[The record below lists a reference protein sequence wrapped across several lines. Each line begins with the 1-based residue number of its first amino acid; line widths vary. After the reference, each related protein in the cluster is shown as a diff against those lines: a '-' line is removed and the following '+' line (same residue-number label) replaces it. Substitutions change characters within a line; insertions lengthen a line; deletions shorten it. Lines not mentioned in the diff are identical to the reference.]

1 MKKILSTFVFIVI
14 TLMMA
19 NAQPGKMAAITGKVS
34 NGYDFWLY
42 APQSYFDK
50 PDAKQPVIIYLH
62 GARLCGRGLR
72 SFHKYLTLDA
82 IAKGRGIEAM
92 VIAPQ
97 NSGGGWKPEK
107 LNNILEWVVK
117 NYNVDTTRIYVVGM
131 SLGGYGAMD
140 FVGTY
145 PHKIAAAMALCGGC
159 SLKDVQGLGAL
170 PFWILHGTA
179 DRAVTVGQSKKVV
192 NALQEQGNDKLLRF
206 DWLPGANHGRL
217 ARIFYLEQTYQW
229 LFSHRLNDNP
239 RKVNRDITIN
249 LDVMS
254 SAYKGLSSSGT
265 ITKVASIKTP
275 NIVVPQN
282 DDNDDSKEEN
292 VEED

>member
-1 MKKILSTFVFIVI
+1 MKRIISIVTIIVTTLI
-14 TLMMA
+14 TTH
-19 NAQPGKMAAITGKVS
+19 AQPGKMAAVTGKVS

-42 APQSYFDK
+42 APQAYFD
-50 PDAKQPVIIYLH
+50 QPNEKFPVVIYLH

-82 IAKGRGIEAM
+82 IAKGRDIETM

-97 NSGGGWKPEK
+97 NPGGGWKPER
-107 LNNILEWVVK
+107 LNNVLEWVVN

-159 SLKDVQGLGAL
+159 TLNDAQGLGTL
-170 PFWILHGTA
+170 PFWIIHGTA

-192 NALQEQGNDKLLRF
+192 NALKEQGNDKLLRY
-206 DWLPGANHGRL
+206 DWLPGANHGQL
-217 ARIFYLEQTYQW
+217 ARIYYLEQTYQW
-229 LFSHRLNDNP
+229 LFSHTLNDNP
-239 RKVNRDITIN
+239 RQVNRDIAIN
-249 LDVMS
+249 LNVMS
-254 SAYKGLSSSGT
+254 SAYKGLNSKGT
-265 ITKVASIKTP
+265 ITKVSSLKNAKPIE
-275 NIVVPQN
+275 PQD
-282 DDNDDSKEEN
+282 DDNSDNNE
-292 VEED
+292 EEDY

>member
-1 MKKILSTFVFIVI
+1 MRKIIISLFLSIATILA
-14 TLMMA
+14 TH
-19 NAQPGKMAAITGKVS
+19 AQPGKMAAMSNKVS

-42 APQSYFDK
+42 APQAYFD
-50 PDAKQPVIIYLH
+50 QPNEKFPVVIYLH
-62 GARLCGRGLR
+62 GAKLCGRGLR
-72 SFHKYLTLDA
+72 PFHKYLTLDA
-82 IAKGRGIEAM
+82 IAKGRNIETM

-97 NSGGGWKPEK
+97 NPGGGWKPER
-107 LNNILEWVVK
+107 LNNVLEWVVK

-159 SLKDVQGLGAL
+159 TLKDVQGLGEL

-179 DRAVTVGQSKKVV
+179 DRAVTIAQSKKVT

-229 LFSHRLNDNP
+229 LFSHTLNDNP
-239 RKVNRDITIN
+239 RQVNCDIIIN

-254 SAYKGLSSSGT
+254 NAYKGLNSKGT
-265 ITKVASIKTP
+265 ITKVSSIKNPTA
-275 NIVVPQN
+275 VETQDDVD
-282 DDNDDSKEEN
+282 DDNEEN
-292 VEED
+292 CNEE

>member
-1 MKKILSTFVFIVI
+1 MKKLITIVI
-14 TLMMA
+14 FIFTTLLTA
-19 NAQPGKMAAITGKVS
+19 YAQPGKMAAVTNKVS

-42 APQSYFDK
+42 APQTYFD
-50 PDAKQPVIIYLH
+50 QPNEKFPVVIYLH

-82 IAKGRGIEAM
+82 IAKGRNIETM

-97 NSGGGWKPEK
+97 NSGGGWKPER

-159 SLKDVQGLGAL
+159 TLSDVQGLGTL
-170 PFWILHGTA
+170 PFWIFHGTA

-192 NALQEQGNDKLLRF
+192 NALKEQGNDKLLRYE
-206 DWLPGANHGRL
+206 WLPGANHGQL
-217 ARIFYLEQTYQW
+217 ARIFYLEETYQW
-229 LFSHRLNDNP
+229 LFSHTLSDNP
-239 RKVNRDITIN
+239 RQVNRDITIN
-249 LDVMS
+249 LNVMS
-254 SAYKGLSSSGT
+254 NAYRGLSSKGT
-265 ITKVASIKTP
+265 ITKVSSIKNP
-275 NIVVPQN
+275 SAVEPQDDSEE
-282 DDNDDSKEEN
+282 DDNMDGVDD
-292 VEED
+292 

>member
-1 MKKILSTFVFIVI
+1 MKRIISIVVIIVTTLI
-14 TLMMA
+14 TTH
-19 NAQPGKMAAITGKVS
+19 AQPGKMAAVTGKVS

-42 APQSYFDK
+42 APQAYFD
-50 PDAKQPVIIYLH
+50 QPNEKFPVVIYLH

-82 IAKGRGIEAM
+82 IAKGRDIETM

-97 NSGGGWKPEK
+97 NPGGGWKPER
-107 LNNILEWVVK
+107 LNNVLEWVVN

-159 SLKDVQGLGAL
+159 TLNDAQGLGTL
-170 PFWILHGTA
+170 PFWIIHGTA

-192 NALQEQGNDKLLRF
+192 NALKEQGNDKLLRY
-206 DWLPGANHGRL
+206 DWLPGANHGQL
-217 ARIFYLEQTYQW
+217 ARIYYLEQTYQW
-229 LFSHRLNDNP
+229 LFSHTLNDNP
-239 RKVNRDITIN
+239 RQVNRDIAIN
-249 LDVMS
+249 LNVMS
-254 SAYKGLSSSGT
+254 SAYKGLNSKGT
-265 ITKVASIKTP
+265 ITKVSSLKNVKPIE
-275 NIVVPQN
+275 PQ
-282 DDNDDSKEEN
+282 DNDNSDNNEQ
-292 VEED
+292 EDY

>member
-1 MKKILSTFVFIVI
+1 MKKIISIVTIIVTTLI
-14 TLMMA
+14 TT
-19 NAQPGKMAAITGKVS
+19 NAQPGKMAAMTGKVS

-42 APQSYFDK
+42 APQAYFD
-50 PDAKQPVIIYLH
+50 QPNEKFPVVIYLH

-82 IAKGRGIEAM
+82 IAKGRDIETM

-97 NSGGGWKPEK
+97 NPGGGWKPER
-107 LNNILEWVVK
+107 LNNVLEWVVN

-159 SLKDVQGLGAL
+159 TLNDAQGLGTL
-170 PFWILHGTA
+170 PFWIIHGTA

-192 NALQEQGNDKLLRF
+192 NALKEQGNDKLLRY
-206 DWLPGANHGRL
+206 DWLPGANHGQL
-217 ARIFYLEQTYQW
+217 ARIYYLEQTYQW
-229 LFSHRLNDNP
+229 LFSHTLNDNP
-239 RKVNRDITIN
+239 RQVNRDIAIN
-249 LDVMS
+249 LNVMS
-254 SAYKGLSSSGT
+254 SAYKGLNSKGT
-265 ITKVASIKTP
+265 ITKVSSLKNVKPIE
-275 NIVVPQN
+275 PQD
-282 DDNDDSKEEN
+282 DDNSDNNEQ
-292 VEED
+292 EDY

>member
-1 MKKILSTFVFIVI
+1 MKRIISIVI
-14 TLMMA
+14 IIVTTLITTH
-19 NAQPGKMAAITGKVS
+19 AQPGKMAAVTGKVS

-42 APQSYFDK
+42 APQAYFD
-50 PDAKQPVIIYLH
+50 QPNEKFPVVIYLH

-82 IAKGRGIEAM
+82 IAKGRDIETM

-97 NSGGGWKPEK
+97 NPGGGWKPER
-107 LNNILEWVVK
+107 LNNVLEWVVN

-159 SLKDVQGLGAL
+159 TLNDVQGLGTL
-170 PFWILHGTA
+170 PFWIIHGTA

-192 NALQEQGNDKLLRF
+192 NALKEQGNDKLLRY
-206 DWLPGANHGRL
+206 DWLPGANHGQL
-217 ARIFYLEQTYQW
+217 ARIYYLEQTYQW
-229 LFSHRLNDNP
+229 LFSHTLNDNP
-239 RKVNRDITIN
+239 RQVNRDIVIN
-249 LDVMS
+249 LNVMS
-254 SAYKGLSSSGT
+254 NAYKGLNSKGT
-265 ITKVASIKTP
+265 ITKVSSLKNAKPIE
-275 NIVVPQN
+275 PQD
-282 DDNDDSKEEN
+282 DDNSDNNE
-292 VEED
+292 EEDY

>member
-1 MKKILSTFVFIVI
+1 MKKIISIVTIIVTTLI
-14 TLMMA
+14 TT
-19 NAQPGKMAAITGKVS
+19 NAQPGKMAAVTGKVS

-42 APQSYFDK
+42 APQAYFD
-50 PDAKQPVIIYLH
+50 QPNEKFPVVIYLH

-82 IAKGRGIEAM
+82 IAKGRDIETM

-97 NSGGGWKPEK
+97 NPGGGWKPER
-107 LNNILEWVVK
+107 LNNVLEWVVN

-159 SLKDVQGLGAL
+159 TLNDVQGLGTL
-170 PFWILHGTA
+170 PFWIIHGTA

-192 NALQEQGNDKLLRF
+192 NALKEQGNDKLLRY
-206 DWLPGANHGRL
+206 DWLPGANHGQL
-217 ARIFYLEQTYQW
+217 ARIYYLEQTYQW
-229 LFSHRLNDNP
+229 LFSHTLNDSP
-239 RKVNRDITIN
+239 RQVNRDIVIN
-249 LDVMS
+249 LNVMS
-254 SAYKGLSSSGT
+254 NAYKGLNSKGT
-265 ITKVASIKTP
+265 ITKVSSLKNAKPIE
-275 NIVVPQN
+275 PQD
-282 DDNDDSKEEN
+282 DDNSDNNE
-292 VEED
+292 EEDY

>member
-1 MKKILSTFVFIVI
+1 MKRIISIVVIIVTTLI
-14 TLMMA
+14 TTH
-19 NAQPGKMAAITGKVS
+19 AQPGKMAAVTGKVS

-42 APQSYFDK
+42 APQAYFDQLNEK
-50 PDAKQPVIIYLH
+50 FPVVIYLH

-82 IAKGRGIEAM
+82 IAKGRDIETM

-97 NSGGGWKPEK
+97 NPGGGWKPER
-107 LNNILEWVVK
+107 LNNVLEWVVN

-159 SLKDVQGLGAL
+159 TLNDVQGLGTL
-170 PFWILHGTA
+170 PFWIIHGTA

-192 NALQEQGNDKLLRF
+192 NALKDQGNDKLLRY
-206 DWLPGANHGRL
+206 DWLPGANHGQL
-217 ARIFYLEQTYQW
+217 ARIYYLEQTYQW
-229 LFSHRLNDNP
+229 LFSHTLNDSP
-239 RKVNRDITIN
+239 RQVNRDIVIN
-249 LDVMS
+249 LNVMS
-254 SAYKGLSSSGT
+254 SAYKGLNSKGT
-265 ITKVASIKTP
+265 ITKVSSLKNAKPIE
-275 NIVVPQN
+275 PQD
-282 DDNDDSKEEN
+282 DDNSDNNE
-292 VEED
+292 EEDY

>member
-1 MKKILSTFVFIVI
+1 MKRIISIVTIIVTTLI
-14 TLMMA
+14 TTH
-19 NAQPGKMAAITGKVS
+19 AQPGKMAAVTGKVS

-42 APQSYFDK
+42 APQAYFD
-50 PDAKQPVIIYLH
+50 QPNEKFPVVIYLH

-82 IAKGRGIEAM
+82 IAKGRDIETM

-97 NSGGGWKPEK
+97 NPGGGWKPER
-107 LNNILEWVVK
+107 LNNVLEWVVN

-159 SLKDVQGLGAL
+159 TLNDAQGLGTL
-170 PFWILHGTA
+170 PFWIIHGTA

-192 NALQEQGNDKLLRF
+192 NALKEQGNDKLLRY
-206 DWLPGANHGRL
+206 DWLPGANHGQL
-217 ARIFYLEQTYQW
+217 ARIYYLEQTYQW
-229 LFSHRLNDNP
+229 LFSHTLNDSP
-239 RKVNRDITIN
+239 RQVNRDIVIN
-249 LDVMS
+249 LNVMS
-254 SAYKGLSSSGT
+254 SAYKGLNSKGT
-265 ITKVASIKTP
+265 ITKVSSLKNVKPIE
-275 NIVVPQN
+275 PQD
-282 DDNDDSKEEN
+282 DDNSDNNEQ
-292 VEED
+292 EDY

>member
-1 MKKILSTFVFIVI
+1 MKRIISIVI
-14 TLMMA
+14 IIVTTLITTH
-19 NAQPGKMAAITGKVS
+19 AQPGKMAAVTGKVS

-42 APQSYFDK
+42 APQAYFD
-50 PDAKQPVIIYLH
+50 QPNEKFPVVIYLH

-82 IAKGRGIEAM
+82 IAKGRDIETM

-97 NSGGGWKPEK
+97 NPGGGWKPER
-107 LNNILEWVVK
+107 LNNVLEWVVN

-159 SLKDVQGLGAL
+159 TLNDMQGLGTL
-170 PFWILHGTA
+170 PFWIIHGTA

-192 NALQEQGNDKLLRF
+192 NALKDQGNDKLLRY
-206 DWLPGANHGRL
+206 DWLPGANHGQL
-217 ARIFYLEQTYQW
+217 ARIYYLEQTYQW
-229 LFSHRLNDNP
+229 LFSHTLNDNP
-239 RKVNRDITIN
+239 RQVNRDIAIN
-249 LDVMS
+249 LNVMS
-254 SAYKGLSSSGT
+254 SAYKGLNSKGT
-265 ITKVASIKTP
+265 ITKVSSLKNAKPIE
-275 NIVVPQN
+275 PQD
-282 DDNDDSKEEN
+282 DDNSDNNE
-292 VEED
+292 EEDY

>member
-1 MKKILSTFVFIVI
+1 MKKIISIVTIIVTTLI
-14 TLMMA
+14 TT
-19 NAQPGKMAAITGKVS
+19 NAQPGKMAAMTGKVS

-42 APQSYFDK
+42 APQAYFD
-50 PDAKQPVIIYLH
+50 QPNEKFPVVIYLH

-82 IAKGRGIEAM
+82 IAKGRDIETM

-97 NSGGGWKPEK
+97 NPGGGWKPER
-107 LNNILEWVVK
+107 LNNVLEWVVN

-159 SLKDVQGLGAL
+159 TLNDAQGLGTL
-170 PFWILHGTA
+170 PFWIIHGTA

-192 NALQEQGNDKLLRF
+192 NALKEQGNDKLPRY
-206 DWLPGANHGRL
+206 DWLPGANHGQL
-217 ARIFYLEQTYQW
+217 ARIYYLEQTYQW
-229 LFSHRLNDNP
+229 LFSHTLNDNP
-239 RKVNRDITIN
+239 RQVNRDIAIN
-249 LDVMS
+249 LNVMS
-254 SAYKGLSSSGT
+254 SAYKGLNSKGT
-265 ITKVASIKTP
+265 ITKVSSLKNVKPIE
-275 NIVVPQN
+275 PQD
-282 DDNDDSKEEN
+282 DDNSDNNEQ
-292 VEED
+292 EDY

>member
-1 MKKILSTFVFIVI
+1 MKKIISIVTIIVTTLI
-14 TLMMA
+14 TT
-19 NAQPGKMAAITGKVS
+19 NAQPGKMAAMTGKVS

-42 APQSYFDK
+42 APQAYFD
-50 PDAKQPVIIYLH
+50 QPNEKFPVVIYLH

-82 IAKGRGIEAM
+82 IAKGRDIETM

-97 NSGGGWKPEK
+97 NPGGGWKPER
-107 LNNILEWVVK
+107 LNNVLEWVVN

-159 SLKDVQGLGAL
+159 TLNDAQGLGTL
-170 PFWILHGTA
+170 PFWIIHGTA

-192 NALQEQGNDKLLRF
+192 NALHEQGNDKLLRY
-206 DWLPGANHGRL
+206 DWLPGANHGQL
-217 ARIFYLEQTYQW
+217 ARIYYLEQTYQW
-229 LFSHRLNDNP
+229 LFSHTLNDNP
-239 RKVNRDITIN
+239 RQVNRDIAIN
-249 LDVMS
+249 LNVMS
-254 SAYKGLSSSGT
+254 SAYKGLNSKGT
-265 ITKVASIKTP
+265 ITKVSSLKNVKPIE
-275 NIVVPQN
+275 PQD
-282 DDNDDSKEEN
+282 DDNSDNNEQ
-292 VEED
+292 EDY

>member
-1 MKKILSTFVFIVI
+1 MKRIISIVVIIVTTLI
-14 TLMMA
+14 TTH
-19 NAQPGKMAAITGKVS
+19 AQPGKMAAVTGKVS

-42 APQSYFDK
+42 APQAYFD
-50 PDAKQPVIIYLH
+50 QPNEKFPVVIYLH

-82 IAKGRGIEAM
+82 IAKGRDIETM

-97 NSGGGWKPEK
+97 NPGGGWKPER
-107 LNNILEWVVK
+107 LNNVLEWVVN

-159 SLKDVQGLGAL
+159 TLNDVQGLGTL
-170 PFWILHGTA
+170 PFWIIHGTA

-192 NALQEQGNDKLLRF
+192 NALKEQGNDKLLRY
-206 DWLPGANHGRL
+206 DWLPGANHGQL
-217 ARIFYLEQTYQW
+217 ARIYYLEQTYQW
-229 LFSHRLNDNP
+229 LFSHTLNESP
-239 RKVNRDITIN
+239 RQVNRDIVIN
-249 LDVMS
+249 LNVMS
-254 SAYKGLSSSGT
+254 SAYKGLNSKGT
-265 ITKVASIKTP
+265 ITKVSSLKNVKPIE
-275 NIVVPQN
+275 PQD
-282 DDNDDSKEEN
+282 DDNSDNNEQ
-292 VEED
+292 EDY

>member
-1 MKKILSTFVFIVI
+1 MKKIISIVTIIVTTLI
-14 TLMMA
+14 TTH
-19 NAQPGKMAAITGKVS
+19 AQPGKMAAVTGKVS

-42 APQSYFDK
+42 APQAYFD
-50 PDAKQPVIIYLH
+50 QPNEKFPVVIYLH

-82 IAKGRGIEAM
+82 IAKGRDIETM

-97 NSGGGWKPEK
+97 NPGGGWKPER
-107 LNNILEWVVK
+107 LNNVLEWVVN

-159 SLKDVQGLGAL
+159 TLNDVQGLGTL
-170 PFWILHGTA
+170 PFWIIHGTA

-192 NALQEQGNDKLLRF
+192 NALKEQGNDKLLRY
-206 DWLPGANHGRL
+206 DWLPGANHGQL
-217 ARIFYLEQTYQW
+217 ARIYYLEQTYQW
-229 LFSHRLNDNP
+229 LFSHTLNDNP
-239 RKVNRDITIN
+239 RQVNRDIVIN
-249 LDVMS
+249 LNVMS
-254 SAYKGLSSSGT
+254 SAYKGLNSKGS
-265 ITKVASIKTP
+265 ITKVSSLKNVKPIE
-275 NIVVPQN
+275 PQD
-282 DDNDDSKEEN
+282 DDNSDNNEQ
-292 VEED
+292 EDY

>member
-19 NAQPGKMAAITGKVS
+19 NAQPGKMAAVTSKVS

-42 APQSYFDK
+42 APQAYFD
-50 PDAKQPVIIYLH
+50 QPGEKFPLVIYLH
-62 GARLCGRGLR
+62 GAALCGRGLR

-82 IAKGRGIEAM
+82 IAKGRDIETM

-97 NSGGGWKPEK
+97 NPGGGWKPER
-107 LNNILEWVVK
+107 LNNILEWAVK

-159 SLKDVQGLGAL
+159 SLSDVQGLGTL
-170 PFWILHGTA
+170 PFWIIHGTA
-179 DRAVTVGQSKKVV
+179 DRAVTIAQSKKVV
-192 NALQEQGNDKLLRF
+192 NALHEQGNDKLLRH
-206 DWLPGANHGRL
+206 DWLPGANHGAL
-217 ARIFYLEQTYQW
+217 ARIFYLEHTYQW
-229 LFSHRLNDNP
+229 LFSHSLSDTP
-239 RKVNRDITIN
+239 RQVNRDININ
-249 LDVMS
+249 LNVMS
-254 SAYKGLSSSGT
+254 SAYKGLNSHGT
-265 ITKVASIKTP
+265 ITKVSSIKTP
-275 NIVVPQN
+275 RALPQD
-282 DDNDDSKEEN
+282 DDNDDDDQKQEI
-292 VEED
+292 D

>member
-1 MKKILSTFVFIVI
+1 MKKILLILVFIAI
-14 TLMMA
+14 TLMTT
-19 NAQPGKMAAITGKVS
+19 NAQPGKMAAMTSKVN

-50 PDAKQPVIIYLH
+50 PDIKQPVIIYLH

-82 IAKGRGIEAM
+82 IAKGRDIEAM

-97 NSGGGWKPEK
+97 NSGGGWKPER
-107 LNNILEWVVK
+107 LNNILEWVVN
-117 NYNVDTTRIYVVGM
+117 NYNVDTTRVYVVGM

-145 PHKIAAAMALCGGC
+145 PHKIAAAIALCGGC
-159 SLKDVQGLGAL
+159 SLKDVQGLGKL

-192 NALQEQGNDKLLRF
+192 SALQEQGNDKLLRF
-206 DWLPGANHGRL
+206 DWLPGANHGQL
-217 ARIFYLEQTYQW
+217 ARIFYLEETYQW
-229 LFSHRLNDNP
+229 LFSHSLNDSP
-239 RKVNRDITIN
+239 RQVNRDININ
-249 LDVMS
+249 LNVMS
-254 SAYKGLSSSGT
+254 SAYKGLNSKGS
-265 ITKVASIKTP
+265 IIKVNSIKNP
-275 NIVVPQN
+275 SIVIPAGN
-282 DDNDDSKEEN
+282 DDDDDDNVDEE
-292 VEED
+292 

>member
-1 MKKILSTFVFIVI
+1 MKRILFFLVLIVAVQQVA
-14 TLMMA
+14 L
-19 NAQPGKMAAITGKVS
+19 AQPGKMAAMKGKVS

-42 APQSYFDK
+42 APQSYYDN

-62 GARLCGRGLR
+62 GAKLCGRGLR

-82 IAKGRGIEAM
+82 IAKGRDIDAM

-97 NSGGGWKPEK
+97 NHGGGWKPER
-107 LNNILEWVVK
+107 LNNVLEWVVD
-117 NYNVDTTRIYVVGM
+117 NFPVDTTRIYVVGM

-159 SLKDVQGLGAL
+159 TLKDAQGLGTL

-179 DRAVTVGQSKKVV
+179 DRAVTIGQSKKVV
-192 NALQEQGNDKLLRF
+192 SALQQQDNDKLLRF

-217 ARIFYLEQTYQW
+217 ARIFYLDETYKW
-229 LFSHRLNDNP
+229 LFEHTKGDNP
-239 RKVNRDITIN
+239 QQVNRDIIIN

-254 SAYKGLSSSGT
+254 RAYKGLNSRGT
-265 ITKVASIKTP
+265 ITKVNSLKATNANKTDK
-275 NIVVPQN
+275 NN
-282 DDNDDSKEEN
+282 KEDSEEFTDT
-292 VEED
+292 ED

>member
-1 MKKILSTFVFIVI
+1 MKKILLILVFIAI
-14 TLMMA
+14 TLMTT
-19 NAQPGKMAAITGKVS
+19 NAQPGKMAAMTSKVN

-50 PDAKQPVIIYLH
+50 PDIKQPVIIYLH

-82 IAKGRGIEAM
+82 IAKGRDIEAM

-97 NSGGGWKPEK
+97 NSGGGWKPER
-107 LNNILEWVVK
+107 LNNILEWVVN
-117 NYNVDTTRIYVVGM
+117 NYNVDTTRVYVVGM

-145 PHKIAAAMALCGGC
+145 PHKIAAAIALCGGC
-159 SLKDVQGLGAL
+159 SLKDVQGLGKL

-192 NALQEQGNDKLLRF
+192 SALQEQGNDKLLRF
-206 DWLPGANHGRL
+206 DWLPGANHGQL
-217 ARIFYLEQTYQW
+217 ARIFYLEETYQW
-229 LFSHRLNDNP
+229 LFSHSLNDSP
-239 RKVNRDITIN
+239 RQVNRDININ
-249 LDVMS
+249 LNVMS
-254 SAYKGLSSSGT
+254 SAYKGLNSKGS
-265 ITKVASIKTP
+265 IIKVNSIKNP
-275 NIVVPQN
+275 SIVIPAGN
-282 DDNDDSKEEN
+282 DDDDDDNIDEE
-292 VEED
+292 

>member
-1 MKKILSTFVFIVI
+1 MKKILTTLVFVVI
-14 TLMMA
+14 TLQVA
-19 NAQPGKMAAITGKVS
+19 LAQPGKMAAMTNKVS

-42 APQSYFDK
+42 APQAYFD
-50 PDAKQPVIIYLH
+50 QPNEKFPVVIYLH

-82 IAKGRGIEAM
+82 IAKGRDIETM

-97 NSGGGWKPEK
+97 NPGGGWKPER
-107 LNNILEWVVK
+107 LNNVLEWVVN

-159 SLKDVQGLGAL
+159 TLSDVQGLGTL
-170 PFWILHGTA
+170 PFWIIHGTA

-192 NALQEQGNDKLLRF
+192 NALKEQGNDKLLRY
-206 DWLPGANHGRL
+206 DWLPGANHGQL
-217 ARIFYLEQTYQW
+217 ARIYYLEQTYQW
-229 LFSHRLNDNP
+229 LFSHTLNDNP
-239 RKVNRDITIN
+239 RQVNRDIVIN
-249 LDVMS
+249 LNVMS
-254 SAYKGLSSSGT
+254 NAYKGLNSKGT
-265 ITKVASIKTP
+265 ITKVASLKTP
-275 NIVVPQN
+275 APIEP
-282 DDNDDSKEEN
+282 KED
-292 VEED
+292 EEIED

>member
-1 MKKILSTFVFIVI
+1 MKRIISIVI
-14 TLMMA
+14 IIVTTLITTH
-19 NAQPGKMAAITGKVS
+19 AQPGKMAAVTGKVS

-42 APQSYFDK
+42 APQAYFD
-50 PDAKQPVIIYLH
+50 QPNEKFPVVIYLH

-82 IAKGRGIEAM
+82 IAKGRDIETM

-97 NSGGGWKPEK
+97 NPGGGWKPER
-107 LNNILEWVVK
+107 LNNVLEWVVN

-159 SLKDVQGLGAL
+159 TLNDVQGLGTL
-170 PFWILHGTA
+170 PFWIIHGTA

-192 NALQEQGNDKLLRF
+192 NALKEQGNDKLLRY
-206 DWLPGANHGRL
+206 DWLPGANHGQL
-217 ARIFYLEQTYQW
+217 ARIYYLEQTYQW
-229 LFSHRLNDNP
+229 LFSHTLNDSP
-239 RKVNRDITIN
+239 RQVNRDIVIN
-249 LDVMS
+249 LNVMS
-254 SAYKGLSSSGT
+254 SAYKGLNSKGT
-265 ITKVASIKTP
+265 ITKVSSLKNAKPIE
-275 NIVVPQN
+275 PQD
-282 DDNDDSKEEN
+282 DDNSDNNE
-292 VEED
+292 EEDY

>member
-1 MKKILSTFVFIVI
+1 MKKIISIVTIIFTTLI
-14 TLMMA
+14 TTH
-19 NAQPGKMAAITGKVS
+19 AQPGKMAAVTGKVS

-42 APQSYFDK
+42 APQAYFD
-50 PDAKQPVIIYLH
+50 QPNEKFPVVIYLH

-82 IAKGRGIEAM
+82 IAKGRDIETM

-97 NSGGGWKPEK
+97 NPGGGWKPER
-107 LNNILEWVVK
+107 LNNVLEWVVN

-159 SLKDVQGLGAL
+159 TLNDAQGLGTL
-170 PFWILHGTA
+170 PFWIIHGTA

-192 NALQEQGNDKLLRF
+192 NALKEQGNDKLLRY
-206 DWLPGANHGRL
+206 DWLPGANHGQL
-217 ARIFYLEQTYQW
+217 ARIYYLEQTYQW
-229 LFSHRLNDNP
+229 LFSHTLNDNP
-239 RKVNRDITIN
+239 RQVNRDIVIN
-249 LDVMS
+249 LNVMS
-254 SAYKGLSSSGT
+254 SAYKGLNSKGT
-265 ITKVASIKTP
+265 ITKVSSLKNVKPIE
-275 NIVVPQN
+275 PQD
-282 DDNDDSKEEN
+282 DDNSDNNEQ
-292 VEED
+292 EDY

>member
-1 MKKILSTFVFIVI
+1 MKKIISIVTIIVTTLI
-14 TLMMA
+14 TTH
-19 NAQPGKMAAITGKVS
+19 AQTGKMAAVTGKVS

-42 APQSYFDK
+42 APQAYFD
-50 PDAKQPVIIYLH
+50 QPNEKFPVVIYLH

-82 IAKGRGIEAM
+82 IAKGRDIETM

-97 NSGGGWKPEK
+97 NPGGGWKPER
-107 LNNILEWVVK
+107 LNNVLEWVVN

-159 SLKDVQGLGAL
+159 TLNDVQGLGTL
-170 PFWILHGTA
+170 PFWIIHGTA

-192 NALQEQGNDKLLRF
+192 NALKEQGNDKLLRY
-206 DWLPGANHGRL
+206 DWLPGANQGQL
-217 ARIFYLEQTYQW
+217 ARIYYLEQTYQW
-229 LFSHRLNDNP
+229 LFSHTLNDNP
-239 RKVNRDITIN
+239 RQVNRDIVIN
-249 LDVMS
+249 LNVMS
-254 SAYKGLSSSGT
+254 SAYKGLNSKGT
-265 ITKVASIKTP
+265 ITKVSSLKNAKPIE
-275 NIVVPQN
+275 PQD
-282 DDNDDSKEEN
+282 DDNSDNNE
-292 VEED
+292 EEDY

>member
-1 MKKILSTFVFIVI
+1 MKKILLILVFIAI
-14 TLMMA
+14 TLMTT
-19 NAQPGKMAAITGKVS
+19 NAQPGKMAAMTSKVN

-50 PDAKQPVIIYLH
+50 PDIKQPVIIYLH

-82 IAKGRGIEAM
+82 IAKGRDIEAM

-97 NSGGGWKPEK
+97 NSGGGWKPER
-107 LNNILEWVVK
+107 LNNILEWVVN
-117 NYNVDTTRIYVVGM
+117 NYNVDTTRVYVVGM

-145 PHKIAAAMALCGGC
+145 PHKIAAAIALCGGC
-159 SLKDVQGLGAL
+159 SLKDVQGLGKL

-192 NALQEQGNDKLLRF
+192 SALQEQDNDKLLRF
-206 DWLPGANHGRL
+206 DWLPGANHGQL
-217 ARIFYLEQTYQW
+217 ARIFYLEETYQW
-229 LFSHRLNDNP
+229 LFSHSLNDSP
-239 RKVNRDITIN
+239 RQVNRDININ
-249 LDVMS
+249 LNVMS
-254 SAYKGLSSSGT
+254 SAYKGLNSKGS
-265 ITKVASIKTP
+265 IIKVNSIKNP
-275 NIVVPQN
+275 SIVIPAGN
-282 DDNDDSKEEN
+282 DDDDDDNVDEE
-292 VEED
+292 

>member
-1 MKKILSTFVFIVI
+1 MKRIISIVTIIVTTLI
-14 TLMMA
+14 TTH
-19 NAQPGKMAAITGKVS
+19 AQPGKMAAVTGKVS

-42 APQSYFDK
+42 APQAYFD
-50 PDAKQPVIIYLH
+50 QPNDKFPVVIYLH

-82 IAKGRGIEAM
+82 IAKGRDIETM

-97 NSGGGWKPEK
+97 NPGGGWKPER
-107 LNNILEWVVK
+107 LNNVLEWVVN

-159 SLKDVQGLGAL
+159 TLNDVQGLGTL
-170 PFWILHGTA
+170 PFWIIHGTA

-192 NALQEQGNDKLLRF
+192 NALKEQGNDKLLRY
-206 DWLPGANHGRL
+206 DWLPGANHGQL
-217 ARIFYLEQTYQW
+217 ARIYYLEQTYQW
-229 LFSHRLNDNP
+229 LFSHTLNDNP
-239 RKVNRDITIN
+239 RQVNRDIVIN
-249 LDVMS
+249 LNVMS
-254 SAYKGLSSSGT
+254 SAYKGLNSKGT
-265 ITKVASIKTP
+265 ITKVSSLKNAKPIE
-275 NIVVPQN
+275 PQD
-282 DDNDDSKEEN
+282 DDNSDNNE
-292 VEED
+292 EEDY